1 MSIGNIPTIRTQF
14 LTSTF
19 GGYLP
24 RDLIILD
31 LSLLFHQ
38 FSNIDASNDNACSKI
53 PVEISQYIGKI
64 QATLTQP
71 IALMVKRGGCR
82 FDQKAYNLEMMKN
95 DGLIQPL
102 SLMIIYDIH
111 DEPLQR
117 LGGLHPTDGYLS
129 IPAIMIPF
137 RTAELIQSA
146 LKNYK
151 VDTSSAPITA
161 SISSSYSTNGF
172 SDWVDIA
179 LTTWEDQDENQ
190 LLQLE
195 GLKLKYSREASK
207 GFESQDSIERDDLL
221 AWLERRKR
229 KLEMKLL
236 RKDEL

>member
-1 MSIGNIPTIRTQF
+1 MSINNLQSIRTQF

-24 RDLIILD
+24 PNLIIFD
-31 LSLLFHQ
+31 LSFLMRQYPNTEH
-38 FSNIDASNDNACSKI
+38 STNDNACRQI
-53 PVEISQYIGKI
+53 PLEISQHLNKI
-64 QATLTQP
+64 YSSSTTP

-82 FDQKAYNLEMMKN
+82 FDQKAYNLEKMKEH
-95 DGLIQPL
+95 GLRHPL

-129 IPAIMIPF
+129 IPSIMIPYH
-137 RTAELIQSA
+137 TAELIQTA
-146 LKNYK
+146 LEQTNLEIN
-151 VDTSSAPITA
+151 SSPVTA
-161 SISSSYSTNGF
+161 TLSSSYTTSVF

-179 LTTWEDQDENQ
+179 LTSWEVKDENQ

-195 GLKLKYSREASK
+195 GLKLKYSRGEIKRS
-207 GFESQDSIERDDLL
+207 DNIERDDLL
-221 AWLERRKR
+221 AWLERKR
-229 KLEMKLL
+229 NKIERNLI